1 MFPLGF
7 GAKSS
12 NTADG
17 GSSHLHSDQE
27 PPEFTTVTFRP
38 NEEVVP
44 KIPFGPFID

>member
-17 GSSHLHSDQE
+17 GSIHLHSDQE
-27 PPEFTTVTFRP
+27 SPEVTTVTFRP
-38 NEEVVP
+38 NEEVVCRT
-44 KIPFGPFID
+44 PFGPLID

>member
-27 PPEFTTVTFRP
+27 FTTGSSRP
-38 NEEVVP
+38 NEEVVR
-44 KIPFGPFID
+44 KTPFGPLID